1 LLDLGIDKLQQ
12 KGFLMYLQID
22 GNYGE
27 GGGQILRTTL
37 SLSCLLKKPVEI
49 FNIRKGR
56 KIPGLQPQHL
66 TSVNA
71 CKSISDAEVEG
82 NKLRSPTLR
91 FNPQRIKGGDLT
103 FNVAEEKRSAG
114 STSLI
119 LQALLLPLSL
129 AEQSSNI
136 NVLGGTHVPWSPPF
150 DYLKEIF
157 LPMTRKIGCQMGLE
171 IKKWGWYPKGGGEVN
186 CSIQPAKKLN
196 PLNLTGRGRL
206 LNLTGISVISNLP
219 TSIAERQR
227 NQALKILRERNFSPE
242 IKIVQA
248 PSIGQGTF
256 FFLKA
261 EFENSQA
268 GFGALGEIGKRA
280 EKVAE
285 EACQEF
291 LEFMQTQAAI
301 DPHLAD
307 QLIPYLALADG
318 QSSFT
323 ISRISKHLL
332 TNIWVVEQFLPTK
345 ITVEGEEGSEG
356 RVIITPS

>member
-1 LLDLGIDKLQQ
+1 
-12 KGFLMYLQID
+12 MYLQID

-37 SLSCLLKKPVEI
+37 SLSSLLGKPVEI
-49 FNIRKGR
+49 INIRKGR

-71 CKSISDAEVEG
+71 CKNISEAEVEG
-82 NKLRSPTLR
+82 NKLQSLTLKFSP
-91 FNPQRIKGGDLT
+91 NKIKGGDFT

-114 STSLI
+114 STSLV
-119 LQALLLPLSL
+119 LQALFLPLSL
-129 AEQSSNI
+129 ADQSSHI
-136 NVLGGTHVPWSPPF
+136 ALLGGTHVPWSPPF

-157 LPMTRKIGCQMGLE
+157 LPMVRKIGCQMELE
-171 IKKWGWYPKGGGEVN
+171 ITKWGWYPKGGGEIH
-186 CSIQPAKKLN
+186 CMIHPAKKLTS
-196 PLNLTGRGRL
+196 LNLTERGKF
-206 LNLTGISVISNLP
+206 LNLIGISAVSNLP
-219 TSIAERQR
+219 ISIAERQKT
-227 NQALKILRERNFSPE
+227 QALKILKGKNFSPE
-242 IKIVQA
+242 IKIVEA

-256 FFLKA
+256 FFLMA
-261 EFENSQA
+261 EFENSKA

-291 LEFMQTQAAI
+291 FQFMETNAAI
-301 DPHLAD
+301 DPHLSD

-323 ISRISKHLL
+323 VSRISKHLL
-332 TNIWVVEQFLPTK
+332 TNIWVVKQFLPTK
-345 ITVEGEEGSEG
+345 IMVEGDEGKEG
-356 RVIITPS
+356 KVIITPP

>member
-1 LLDLGIDKLQQ
+1 
-12 KGFLMYLQID
+12 MYLQID

-37 SLSCLLKKPVEI
+37 SFSCLLGKPVEI

-71 CKSISDAEVEG
+71 CKIISEAEVEG
-82 NKLRSPTLR
+82 NKLQSVTLKFSPKK
-91 FNPQRIKGGDLT
+91 IKGGGFF

-119 LQALLLPLSL
+119 LQALFLPLSL
-129 AEQSSNI
+129 AEQGSHI
-136 NVLGGTHVPWSPPF
+136 TVLGGTHVPWSPPF

-157 LPMTRKIGCQMGLE
+157 SPMVRKIGCRIELG
-171 IKKWGWYPKGGGEVN
+171 INKWGWYPKGEGEVH
-186 CSIQPAKKLN
+186 CSISPITRILRTEKFRS
-196 PLNLTGRGRL
+196 LNLIERGKL
-206 LNLTGISVISNLP
+206 LNLTGISVVSNLP
-219 TSIAERQR
+219 ASIAERQK
-227 NQALKILRERNFSPE
+227 NQALKILKEKNYSPE
-242 IKIVQA
+242 INIIQA

-261 EFENSQA
+261 EFENSVA

-301 DPHLAD
+301 DTHLAD
-307 QLIPYLALADG
+307 QVVPYLALAEG
-318 QSSFT
+318 GSSFT
-323 ISRISKHLL
+323 VSRISQHLL
-332 TNIWVVEQFLPTK
+332 TNIWVVRQFLPTK
-345 ITVEGEEGSEG
+345 ITVEGDEGKEG
-356 RVIITPS
+356 KVIISAP

>member
-1 LLDLGIDKLQQ
+1 
-12 KGFLMYLQID
+12 MYLQID

-49 FNIRKGR
+49 SNIRKGR
-56 KIPGLQPQHL
+56 KVPGLQPQHL

-71 CKSISDAEVEG
+71 CKSISQAEVQG
-82 NKLRSPTLR
+82 NQLRSVTLR
-91 FNPQRIKGGDLT
+91 FAPQSIKGGDFA

-119 LQALLLPLSL
+119 LQALFLPLSL
-129 AEQSSNI
+129 SEQGSKI
-136 NVLGGTHVPWSPPF
+136 TVLGGTHVPWSPPF
-150 DYLKEIF
+150 DYLKDIF
-157 LPMTRKIGCQMGLE
+157 SPMVSKIGCSIELG
-171 IKKWGWYPKGGGEVN
+171 IKKWGWYPKGGGEVS
-186 CSIQPAKKLN
+186 CRIDPVQKLL
-196 PLNLTGRGRL
+196 PFDLTERGRL
-206 LNLTGISVISNLP
+206 LNLAGISVVSNLP
-219 TSIAERQR
+219 TSIAERQKS
-227 NQALKILRERNFSPE
+227 QALKMLKEKGFSPE
-242 IKIVQA
+242 IKILQA

-261 EFENSQA
+261 EFENSTA
-268 GFGALGEIGKRA
+268 GFGALGEIRKRA

-291 LEFMQTQAAI
+291 LGFMQTDAAI

-307 QLIPYLALADG
+307 QLIPYLALAEE

-323 ISRISKHLL
+323 VSRISQHLL
-332 TNIWVVEQFLPTK
+332 TNIWVVKQFLPTR
-345 ITVEGEEGSEG
+345 IAVQGAEGEQGK
-356 RVIITPS
+356 IIIAPP

>member
-1 LLDLGIDKLQQ
+1 
-12 KGFLMYLQID
+12 MHLQID

-49 FNIRKGR
+49 TNIRKGR

-71 CKSISDAEVEG
+71 CKSISEAEVEG
-82 NKLRSPTLR
+82 NKLQSLTLKFSP
-91 FNPQRIKGGDLT
+91 QKIKGGDFT

-119 LQALLLPLSL
+119 LQALFLPLSL
-129 AEQSSNI
+129 SEQSSHI
-136 NVLGGTHVPWSPPF
+136 TLLGGTHVPWSPPF

-157 LPMTRKIGCQMGLE
+157 LPMVRKIGCQMELQ
-171 IKKWGWYPKGGGEVN
+171 IRKWGWYPKGGGEVH
-186 CSIQPAKKLN
+186 CVIHPVEKLAS
-196 PLNLTGRGRL
+196 LNLTERGRL
-206 LNLTGISVISNLP
+206 LNLTGISVVSNLP
-219 TSIAERQR
+219 TPIAERQK
-227 NQALKILRERNFSPE
+227 NQALKILKEKDFSPE

-261 EFENSQA
+261 EFENSVA

-280 EKVAE
+280 EKIAE

-291 LEFMQTQAAI
+291 LEFIVTKAAV
-301 DPHLAD
+301 DPHLSD
-307 QLIPYLALADG
+307 QLIPYLALAEG

-323 ISRISKHLL
+323 VSRISQHLL
-332 TNIWVVEQFLPTK
+332 TNVWVVQQFLPTK
-345 ITVEGEEGSEG
+345 ITVEGDEGSEG
-356 RVIITPS
+356 KVIITPS

>member
-1 LLDLGIDKLQQ
+1 
-12 KGFLMYLQID
+12 MYLKID

-49 FNIRKGR
+49 SNIRKGR

-71 CKSISDAEVEG
+71 CKNISQAEVEG
-82 NKLRSPTLR
+82 NKLKSLTLK
-91 FNPQRIKGGDLT
+91 FNPQRIKGGDFT

-119 LQALLLPLSL
+119 LQALFLPLSL
-129 AEQSSNI
+129 SEQSSKI
-136 NVLGGTHVPWSPPF
+136 TVLGGTHVPWSPPF
-150 DYLKEIF
+150 NYLKEIF
-157 LPMTRKIGCQMGLE
+157 SPMMKKIGCQIELRIM
-171 IKKWGWYPKGGGEVN
+171 KWGWYPKGGGEVG
-186 CSIQPAKKLN
+186 CIIHPEGKLTS
-196 PLNLTGRGRL
+196 LNLTERGKL
-206 LNLTGISVISNLP
+206 LNLAGISVVSNLP
-219 TSIAERQR
+219 FSIAERQK
-227 NQALKILRERNFSPE
+227 NQASKILREKEFSPE
-242 IKIVQA
+242 IKIIHA

-261 EFENSQA
+261 EFENSVA

-291 LEFMQTQAAI
+291 LEFMQTNAAI

-307 QLIPYLALADG
+307 QLIPYLALAEG

-323 ISRISKHLL
+323 VSRISQHLL
-332 TNIWVVEQFLPTK
+332 TNIWVVKQFLPTK
-345 ITVEGEEGSEG
+345 IMVEGNEGSEG
-356 RVIITPS
+356 KVTIIPS

>member
-1 LLDLGIDKLQQ
+1 
-12 KGFLMYLQID
+12 MYLQID

-49 FNIRKGR
+49 SNIRKGR

-71 CKSISDAEVEG
+71 CKRISEAEVEG
-82 NKLRSPTLR
+82 NNLKSLTLK
-91 FNPQRIKGGDLT
+91 FNPQKITGGDFT

-119 LQALLLPLSL
+119 LQALFLPLCFS
-129 AEQSSNI
+129 EQSSHI
-136 NVLGGTHVPWSPPF
+136 TVLGGTHVPWSPPF
-150 DYLKEIF
+150 DYLKEVF
-157 LPMTRKIGCQMGLE
+157 LSMTRKIGCQMELQV
-171 IKKWGWYPKGGGEVN
+171 KRWGWYPKGGGEVN
-186 CSIQPAKKLN
+186 CKIQSTKKLN
-196 PLNLTGRGRL
+196 PLNLTERGRL
-206 LNLTGISVISNLP
+206 LSLTGISVVSNLP
-219 TSIAERQR
+219 PSIAERQK
-227 NQALKILRERNFSPE
+227 NQALEILRGEKFSPE

-285 EACQEF
+285 EACQDF
-291 LEFMQTQAAI
+291 LEFMQTNSAI

-307 QLIPYLALADG
+307 QLIPYLSLADG

-323 ISRISKHLL
+323 VSRISKHLL

-356 RVIITPS
+356 RVIITPP

>member
-1 LLDLGIDKLQQ
+1 M
-12 KGFLMYLQID
+12 FLKID

-49 FNIRKGR
+49 TNIRKGR

-71 CKSISDAEVEG
+71 CKSISEAEAEG
-82 NKLRSPTLR
+82 NKLQSLTLKFSP
-91 FNPQRIKGGDLT
+91 QKIKGGDFT

-119 LQALLLPLSL
+119 LQALFLPLSL
-129 AEQSSNI
+129 AEQSSHI
-136 NVLGGTHVPWSPPF
+136 TLLGGTHVPWSPPF
-150 DYLKEIF
+150 DYLKEVF
-157 LPMTRKIGCQMGLE
+157 LPMVRKIGCQMELQ
-171 IKKWGWYPKGGGEVN
+171 IKKWGWYPKGGGEVH
-186 CSIQPAKKLN
+186 CMIHPAKKLTS
-196 PLNLTGRGRL
+196 LNLTERGKL
-206 LNLTGISVISNLP
+206 LNLTGISVVSNLP
-219 TSIAERQR
+219 IPIAERQK
-227 NQALKILRERNFSPE
+227 NQALKILKEKIFSPE
-242 IKIVQA
+242 IKIIQA

-261 EFENSQA
+261 EFENSVA

-291 LEFMQTQAAI
+291 LEFTETKAAI
-301 DPHLAD
+301 DPHLSD
-307 QLIPYLALADG
+307 QLIPYLALAEG

-323 ISRISKHLL
+323 VSLISKHLL
-332 TNIWVVEQFLPTK
+332 TNIWVVQQFLPTK
-345 ITVEGEEGSEG
+345 ITVEGKEGSAG
-356 RVIITPS
+356 KVIISPP

>member
-1 LLDLGIDKLQQ
+1 
-12 KGFLMYLQID
+12 MYLHID

-37 SLSCLLKKPVEI
+37 SLSCLLKKPMEI
-49 FNIRKGR
+49 TNIRKGR

-71 CKSISDAEVEG
+71 CKSISEAEVEG
-82 NKLRSPTLR
+82 NKLKSLTLR
-91 FNPQRIKGGDLT
+91 FNPQSIKGGDFT

-119 LQALLLPLSL
+119 LQALFLPLSL
-129 AEQSSNI
+129 SEQSSHI
-136 NVLGGTHVPWSPPF
+136 TVLGGTHVAWSPPF

-157 LPMTRKIGCQMGLE
+157 LPMMRKIGCQMELR
-171 IKKWGWYPKGGGEVN
+171 IMKWGWYPKGGGEVG
-186 CSIQPAKKLN
+186 CIIHPTGKLVS
-196 PLNLTGRGRL
+196 LNLTERGKL
-206 LNLTGISVISNLP
+206 LNLTGVSVVSNLP
-219 TSIAERQR
+219 FSIAERQK
-227 NQALKILRERNFSPE
+227 NQALKILREKDFSPE

-285 EACQEF
+285 EACLEF
-291 LEFMQTQAAI
+291 LEFMQTHAAI

-318 QSSFT
+318 PSSFT
-323 ISRISKHLL
+323 VSRISEHLL
-332 TNIWVVEQFLPTK
+332 TNIWVVKQFLPTK
-345 ITVEGEEGSEG
+345 IMVEGDEGKEG
-356 RVIITPS
+356 KIIINPP

>member
-1 LLDLGIDKLQQ
+1 
-12 KGFLMYLQID
+12 MYLKID

-37 SLSCLLKKPVEI
+37 SLSCLLKTPVEI
-49 FNIRKGR
+49 SNIRRGR

-71 CKSISDAEVEG
+71 CKNISQAEVEG
-82 NKLRSPTLR
+82 NKLKSLTLK
-91 FNPQRIKGGDLT
+91 FNPQKVKGGDFT

-129 AEQSSNI
+129 SEQGSKI
-136 NVLGGTHVPWSPPF
+136 TVLGGTHVPWSPPF
-150 DYLKEIF
+150 DYLKGVF
-157 LPMTRKIGCQMGLE
+157 SPMMKKIGCQIELRIM
-171 IKKWGWYPKGGGEVN
+171 KWGWYPKGGGEVG
-186 CSIQPAKKLN
+186 CIIRPTEKLI
-196 PLNLTGRGRL
+196 PLNLTERGKL
-206 LNLTGISVISNLP
+206 LNLKGISVVSNLP
-219 TSIAERQR
+219 FSIAERQK
-227 NQALKILRERNFSPE
+227 NQALKILREKDFSPK
-242 IKIVQA
+242 IKIIHA

-261 EFENSQA
+261 EFENSVA

-285 EACQEF
+285 EACLEF
-291 LEFMQTQAAI
+291 LEFMQTHAAI

-307 QLIPYLALADG
+307 QMIPYLALAEG

-323 ISRISKHLL
+323 ISRISEHLL
-332 TNIWVVEQFLPTK
+332 TNIWVVKQFLPTK
-345 ITVEGEEGSEG
+345 IAVEGDEGKEG
-356 RVIITPS
+356 KVIVAPR

>member
-1 LLDLGIDKLQQ
+1 
-12 KGFLMYLQID
+12 MYLQID

-49 FNIRKGR
+49 TNIRKGR

-71 CKSISDAEVEG
+71 CKGISEAEVEG
-82 NKLRSPTLR
+82 NRLQSLTLKFSP
-91 FNPQRIKGGDLT
+91 QKIKGGDFT

-119 LQALLLPLSL
+119 LQALFLPLSL
-129 AEQSSNI
+129 SEQSSHI
-136 NVLGGTHVPWSPPF
+136 TVLGGTHVPWSPPF
-150 DYLKEIF
+150 DYLKDIF
-157 LPMTRKIGCQMGLE
+157 LPMAKKVGCQIDLE
-171 IKKWGWYPKGGGEVN
+171 ITKWGWYPKGGGEVH
-186 CSIQPAKKLN
+186 CMIHPAEKLL
-196 PLNLTGRGRL
+196 PLNLTERGKL
-206 LNLTGISVISNLP
+206 LNLTGVSAVSNLP
-219 TSIAERQR
+219 APIAERQK
-227 NQALKILRERNFSPE
+227 NQALKILREKDFSPE
-242 IKIVQA
+242 IKILQA

-261 EFENSQA
+261 EFENSKA
-268 GFGALGEIGKRA
+268 GFGALGEMGKRA

-291 LEFMQTQAAI
+291 LQFIQTKAAI
-301 DPHLAD
+301 DPHLSD

-318 QSSFT
+318 PSSFT
-323 ISRISKHLL
+323 VSRISKHLL
-332 TNIWVVEQFLPTK
+332 TNIWVVQQFLPTK
-345 ITVEGEEGSEG
+345 ITVEGDEGKEG
-356 RVIITPS
+356 KVIITPP

>member
-1 LLDLGIDKLQQ
+1 
-12 KGFLMYLQID
+12 MYLQID

-49 FNIRKGR
+49 TNIRKGR

-71 CKSISDAEVEG
+71 CKSISEAEVEG
-82 NKLRSPTLR
+82 NKLQSLTLK
-91 FNPQRIKGGDLT
+91 FSSQKIKGGDFT

-114 STSLI
+114 STSLV
-119 LQALLLPLSL
+119 LQAILLPLSL
-129 AEQSSNI
+129 AEQSSHI
-136 NVLGGTHVPWSPPF
+136 TLLGGTHVPWSPPF

-157 LPMTRKIGCQMGLE
+157 LPMVRKIGCQMELQ
-171 IKKWGWYPKGGGEVN
+171 IRKWGWYPKGGGEVH
-186 CSIQPAKKLN
+186 CVIHPVEKLAS
-196 PLNLTGRGRL
+196 LNLTERGRL
-206 LNLTGISVISNLP
+206 LNLTGISVVSNLP
-219 TSIAERQR
+219 TPIAERQK
-227 NQALKILRERNFSPE
+227 NQALKILKEKDFSPE

-261 EFENSQA
+261 EFENSVA

-291 LEFMQTQAAI
+291 LRFIETNAAV
-301 DPHLAD
+301 DPHLSD
-307 QLIPYLALADG
+307 QLIPYLALAEG

-323 ISRISKHLL
+323 VSRISQHLL
-332 TNIWVVEQFLPTK
+332 TNVWVVQQFLPTK
-345 ITVEGEEGSEG
+345 ITVEGKEGSEG
-356 RVIITPS
+356 KVIISPS